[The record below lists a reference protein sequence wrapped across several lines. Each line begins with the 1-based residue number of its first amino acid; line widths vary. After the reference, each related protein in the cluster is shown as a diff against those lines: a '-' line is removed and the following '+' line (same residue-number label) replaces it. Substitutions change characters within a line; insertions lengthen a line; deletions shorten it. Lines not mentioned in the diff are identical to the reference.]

1 MDLSLIDKLNV
12 IFKYI
17 FSSFL
22 SIEMFIISL
31 LLFIILVINIKKKNY
46 IIQIIA
52 LGIYIGFIFG
62 IFISNFDY
70 VKYCID
76 SFVKKVMNYIYFPST
91 IVYFFIMIFCTIMII
106 YTLYSK
112 KMTTFKKVF
121 NYIFFSILYYMF
133 MSFIT
138 LCTYEMVDLLDVP
151 KLYENNVILSIVQV
165 SNFILLIWII
175 FTCFYH
181 LFLFFKRKY
190 D

>member
-1 MDLSLIDKLNV
+1 
-12 IFKYI
+12 
-17 FSSFL
+17 
-22 SIEMFIISL
+22 
-31 LLFIILVINIKKKNY
+31 
-46 IIQIIA
+46 
-52 LGIYIGFIFG
+52 
-62 IFISNFDY
+62 
-70 VKYCID
+70 
-76 SFVKKVMNYIYFPST
+76 
-91 IVYFFIMIFCTIMII
+91 
-106 YTLYSK
+106 
-112 KMTTFKKVF
+112 MTTFKKVF
-121 NYIFFSILYYMF
+121 NYVFFSVLYYMF